1 MDLNALDIASMAG
14 HIMLEN
20 GAEIS
25 RVEEVME
32 RIASS
37 FGADSRKFFVLSN
50 GIFTTGKGYA
60 NVEFIPIHGSQLD
73 KVIEVNQMS
82 RDIEAGIYTIEEAY
96 EKLKQIKGIPPH
108 PVWEQLL
115 GSALGSAAFCAIFGG
130 GLADCA
136 LSLVSGVLLWIFV
149 LYVSMPCF
157 SKVTGN
163 IVGGILVTIFSIMC
177 YNFGIGHLDNILIGA
192 IIPLIPGVAFTN
204 GIRDLGAE
212 DYIAGAT
219 RMLDALMVFL
229 CIAVGVCIT
238 FLIDSHIEGY
248 MIQLKGTL
256 IDPIT
261 ATWPIQILSAFVGT
275 AAFGVLYG
283 VPRKYYVP
291 CAVCGT
297 AGWIVYLAML
307 RYAGTSTVES
317 ALFAT
322 MTVVI
327 SAYFYAFRLGC
338 PVIVFLICGIFPLV
352 PGAGIFWTSYNIV
365 SDHLTAALASGFE
378 AVKLTF
384 SIVFGIIII
393 TEMRRQIFKRKKTK

>member
-1 MDLNALDIASMAG
+1 
-14 HIMLEN
+14 
-20 GAEIS
+20 
-25 RVEEVME
+25 
-32 RIASS
+32 
-37 FGADSRKFFVLSN
+37 
-50 GIFTTGKGYA
+50 
-60 NVEFIPIHGSQLD
+60 
-73 KVIEVNQMS
+73 
-82 RDIEAGIYTIEEAY
+82 
-96 EKLKQIKGIPPH
+96 
-108 PVWEQLL
+108 
-115 GSALGSAAFCAIFGG
+115 
-130 GLADCA
+130 
-136 LSLVSGVLLWIFV
+136 
-149 LYVSMPCF
+149 MPCF

-163 IVGGILVTIFSIMC
+163 IVGGILVTIFSIVC

-297 AGWIVYLAML
+297 AGEDCQCRNQYKDE
-307 RYAGTSTVES
+307 R
-317 ALFAT
+317 
-322 MTVVI
+322 
-327 SAYFYAFRLGC
+327 AFT
-338 PVIVFLICGIFPLV
+338 IH
-352 PGAGIFWTSYNIV
+352 Y
-365 SDHLTAALASGFE
+365 
-378 AVKLTF
+378 K
-384 SIVFGIIII
+384 
-393 TEMRRQIFKRKKTK
+393 